1 MQLAKERRGERRDR
15 EALLVLRP
23 LAEDLALHGRAVGR
37 EPDAQ
42 LHVLVGELLGRSVEP
57 GEVRG
62 DERDEPHP
70 AVGRLAG
77 RDDLDGRELLDR
89 RALEERR
96 PRLHEIHES
105 SGELGVG
112 LADRAGKG
120 GRGEED
126 KQRQHA
132 VTPCGGVGNEQRNS
146 IA

>member
-23 LAEDLALHGRAVGR
+23 LLRAEDLALHGRAVGR

-70 AVGRLAG
+70 TVGRLAG

-96 PRLHEIHES
+96 PRLHEIHEA

-112 LADRAGKG
+112 LVDRTGKG
-120 GRGEED
+120 GTACSDSVRWRRE
-126 KQRQHA
+126 
-132 VTPCGGVGNEQRNS
+132 
-146 IA
+146 